1 MSVVF
6 IIHKNYNNECKSYK
20 DNFIII
26 RNKNYFAFYLSNS
39 QGERETERRGGK
51 GGIMIMTVMKIST

>member
-6 IIHKNYNNECKSYK
+6 IVNKNYNNECKSYK

-26 RNKNYFAFYLSNS
+26 RIKIILRSIYLICR
-39 QGERETERRGGK
+39 EREKQRGGEER
-51 GGIMIMTVMKIST
+51 GV